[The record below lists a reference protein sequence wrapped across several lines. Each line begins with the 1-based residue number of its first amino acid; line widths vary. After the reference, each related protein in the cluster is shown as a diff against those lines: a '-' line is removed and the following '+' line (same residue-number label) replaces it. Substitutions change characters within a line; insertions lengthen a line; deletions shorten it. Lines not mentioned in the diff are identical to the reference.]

1 MTRPVTPA
9 EVGTHIYMDLTTQA
23 SGIYMRL
30 SPEASYADVA
40 REYRALAARLDGH
53 IAALERGLRRPS

>member
-1 MTRPVTPA
+1 MTHPVTPA
-9 EVGTHIYMDLTTQA
+9 DVGLHVYMDVATHA

-30 SPEASYADVA
+30 SPQMSFDDVA

-53 IAALERGLRRPS
+53 ITALERGLRRPS